1 MVRVTGS
8 RVLFPFV
15 IVVLLIPKS
24 GEEEAKKDA
33 FKREIS
39 KCFMDATEREGKKA
53 KEKSSR
59 VPPRYMWERER
70 DTVGGWGRSR
80 ENSRLRLR
88 IE

>member
-8 RVLFPFV
+8 RVLVPFV

-39 KCFMDATEREGKKA
+39 KCFMDATERERKK
-53 KEKSSR
+53 
-59 VPPRYMWERER
+59 ER
-70 DTVGGWGRSR
+70 T
-80 ENSRLRLR
+80 
-88 IE
+88 